1 MMTTKEPENKW
12 TQLKTFVTE
21 GSNRVKFYFILISVF
36 LWFLSKLSKDGYTA
50 VVEFPVKYVNIS
62 ADKSFGR
69 IPNDKIKV
77 SINSPG
83 FTILK
88 YKLRSFSSLKIDLSK
103 VEKKLDPRNSYWLTN
118 SDLSLI
124 DNQLDPEV
132 EVRSISPDTVYFDFN
147 KLVKKK
153 VAVRLKLKEA
163 FSKDLG
169 IYGKP
174 ILKPDS
180 VLVSGPESLISKI
193 KFLETEPI
201 ELKGDK
207 PSLKKQLDLVL
218 PNGKGLSFSVE
229 EVDVSLEF
237 SKMTEASMSI
247 PIEIVGLPEK
257 YKLKLFPENVKLT
270 YKVAIRDYEKV
281 RASDFRIYTD
291 CSDIE
296 SNSDKRYLT
305 LKSSNYPDFIESIH
319 FDPKRVEFIL
329 SAK

>member
-1 MMTTKEPENKW
+1 MMNTKEPQNRW
-12 TQLKTFVTE
+12 TQIKTFLTS

-69 IPNDKIKV
+69 IPNDNIKV

-88 YKLRSFSSLKIDLSK
+88 YKLRSFGSLRIDLSK
-103 VEKKLDPRNSYWLTN
+103 VEKRLDPRNSFWLTN

-124 DNQLDPEV
+124 ENQLDPEV
-132 EVRSISPDTVYFDFN
+132 EVRSINPDTVFFDFN
-147 KLVKKK
+147 KLIKKK
-153 VAVRLKLKEA
+153 VAVRLNLIEA

-169 IYGKP
+169 IYGQP
-174 ILKPDS
+174 ILEPDS
-180 VLVSGPESLISKI
+180 IWVRGPESLISKI
-193 KFLETEPI
+193 QYLETETL

-207 PSLKKQLDLVL
+207 PSLKRKLDLIL
-218 PNGKGLSFSVE
+218 PEGKGLSYSAN
-229 EVDVSLEF
+229 DVKIELEF
-237 SKMTEASMSI
+237 SKMTEASMNI

-257 YKLKLFPENVKLT
+257 YNLKLFPENVKLT
-270 YKVAIRDYEKV
+270 YKVAIRDFEKV

-305 LKSSNYPDFIESIH
+305 LQSSNYPEFIESIH

-329 SAK
+329 NAK

>member
-1 MMTTKEPENKW
+1 M
-12 TQLKTFVTE
+12 
-21 GSNRVKFYFILISVF
+21 
-36 LWFLSKLSKDGYTA
+36 
-50 VVEFPVKYVNIS
+50 
-62 ADKSFGR
+62 
-69 IPNDKIKV
+69 
-77 SINSPG
+77 
-83 FTILK
+83 
-88 YKLRSFSSLKIDLSK
+88 
-103 VEKKLDPRNSYWLTN
+103 
-118 SDLSLI
+118 
-124 DNQLDPEV
+124 
-132 EVRSISPDTVYFDFN
+132 
-147 KLVKKK
+147 
-153 VAVRLKLKEA
+153 
-163 FSKDLG
+163 
-169 IYGKP
+169 
-174 ILKPDS
+174 
-180 VLVSGPESLISKI
+180 
-193 KFLETEPI
+193 
-201 ELKGDK
+201 KGDK